1 MPTRHRYM
9 CTTNRAY
16 APSVRGRWRFA
27 IVVSLL
33 VVILVSSCNAPGDNQ
48 PSPPPQLPSITGA
61 VTLTPDQVIL
71 PDEQFPLAGYSV
83 ATDNAVGTDSWTR
96 MWAGTGAYWWVR
108 VDVTVLGPS
117 ASSSDAIAK
126 TVCDWT
132 FTPPMLGAAEV
143 AAPVV
148 GDGAKACGYDSATA
162 AASTMVY
169 TTGTRNV
176 LVTVGANRRTTTST
190 SAAANFISSL
200 ADYQLWIID
209 KVAPLPGV
217 ALRPTPQVQVPAV
230 AVVVT
235 PQPTL
240 RPTPGPGGPTPV
252 PGTPTPATPAA
263 MKVNVNPSTVDFGA
277 HGGCDGGSILQQ
289 RFDVTA
295 SSDVSWTV
303 DWAGSS
309 FVSWAHGSLDR
320 TSGSGTG
327 SVTWTV
333 TLAPQTHS
341 VSGFTCND
349 YYRYP
354 YGDTISFTF
363 SRNGAFLQRIDTHAT
378 YTYLALY

>member
-1 MPTRHRYM
+1 
-9 CTTNRAY
+9 
-16 APSVRGRWRFA
+16 VGRWRFA

-33 VVILVSSCNAPGDNQ
+33 VVILVSSCNSQGDNQ
-48 PSPPPQLPSITGA
+48 PSPPPQLPSIPGA

-83 ATDNAVGTDSWTR
+83 ATDNAVGTNSWTR

-235 PQPTL
+235 PQPT
-240 RPTPGPGGPTPV
+240 RTAPSAGPTPAITLTPSAEMSIKITSV
-252 PGTPTPATPAA
+252 SCVLVYYGT
-263 MKVNVNPSTVDFGA
+263 S
-277 HGGCDGGSILQQ
+277 CD
-289 RFDVTA
+289 VH
-295 SSDVSWTV
+295 V
-303 DWAGSS
+303 
-309 FVSWAHGSLDR
+309 
-320 TSGSGTG
+320 SGT
-327 SVTWTV
+327 
-333 TLAPQTHS
+333 
-341 VSGFTCND
+341 VSGPVLALEGGPSYDRLTCGVWHFGLEGAECQRGSAD
-349 YYRYP
+349 PVATTWSYH
-354 YGDTISFTF
+354 DTISQDTTSSVSVRDGDHYPSFTQ
-363 SRNGAFLQRIDTHAT
+363 SAT
-378 YTYLALY
+378 VYYRCTMRGTCSVVAGP

>member
-1 MPTRHRYM
+1 
-9 CTTNRAY
+9 
-16 APSVRGRWRFA
+16 VRDGARSA
-27 IVVSLL
+27 IALSLL
-33 VVILVSSCNAPGDNQ
+33 VVVLTSACESTVRDQSSS
-48 PSPPPQLPSITGA
+48 PSPDPTSPAATITGA
-61 VTLTPDQVIL
+61 VTLTADQVIL
-71 PDEQFPLAGYSV
+71 PSEQFPFSGYSV
-83 ATDNAVGTDSWTR
+83 ATDNAAGVNGWTR
-96 MWAGTGAYWWVR
+96 MWTGAGAFWWVR
-108 VDVTVLGPS
+108 VDVTILKPS
-117 ASSSDAIAK
+117 VASSDAIAK
-126 TVCDWT
+126 TICDWT
-132 FTPPMLGAAEV
+132 FTPPALSAAEIT
-143 AAPVV
+143 APVV
-148 GDGAKACGYDSATA
+148 GDGAKACGYDISSPSSSMT
-162 AASTMVY
+162 Y

-176 LVTVGANRRTTTST
+176 LVTVGVNRHSI
-190 SAAANFISSL
+190 SQDAAASFMASL

-209 KVAPLPGV
+209 KVAPLSGV
-217 ALRPTPQVQVPAV
+217 TLRPTPQVEVPAA

-309 FVSWAHGSLDR
+309 FVTWAHGSLDR